1 MACGWNI
8 TTGTGTVLVIFHD
21 NTMVRRSD
29 STFEGAA
36 PAGTRRNHGVRVSRY
51 AYGVPLYY
59 KYGLFEARARVP
71 PALIDARAV
80 LPTEHRRRPDAD
92 MPLPPTAAAQALA
105 SLWLLSSAAAGAAG
119 SEASASYVADAPA
132 SCPANP
138 PAAQTAKAGTPNL
151 VLILTD
157 DMDLALGGFTP
168 LKKTAKLLSQR
179 GSTASNYFI
188 RALA

>member
-1 MACGWNI
+1 
-8 TTGTGTVLVIFHD
+8 
-21 NTMVRRSD
+21 
-29 STFEGAA
+29 
-36 PAGTRRNHGVRVSRY
+36 
-51 AYGVPLYY
+51 
-59 KYGLFEARARVP
+59 
-71 PALIDARAV
+71 
-80 LPTEHRRRPDAD
+80 
-92 MPLPPTAAAQALA
+92 MPLPPTAAARALA
-105 SLWLLSSAAAGAAG
+105 SLWLLSFAAAGAAG

-138 PAAQTAKAGTPNL
+138 PAAHTAKAGTPNL

-188 RALA
+188 RASA